1 MEENAKDISGKENY
15 KLNKTQKS
23 QANNLLG
30 GGESLKPYPQMTY
43 SVW

>member
-1 MEENAKDISGKENY
+1 MEENAKDISEKENY

-23 QANNLLG
+23 QANNLW
-30 GGESLKPYPQMTY
+30 GEKSLKPYPQMSY